1 MLKLR
6 RAGAGARHLRGG
18 SSLTSAPPRNRPV
31 LRSRTL
37 WYAIH
42 HPGLTVQQTLPAGL
56 RISDYVCAADA
67 ETLLIEIGGS
77 LRYFGGWRRLHETL
91 EQHLDELYQHQPE
104 VYRGSV
110 TPSPAASTLLARCAR
125 QKVVAHSSEL
135 RSALAGI
142 TIAELPLAARLKA
155 SLQRCGLLYLRDIW
169 RLPAAQLR
177 LRFGRELSE
186 YLDRLLAL
194 RPERPPRWQPPPQF
208 SRELYPE
215 YPLHNTAAIVHHAV
229 PLFAE
234 YREFLLRRHL
244 LSAQF
249 DLMLHL
255 SDGQQLALPVITRY
269 ASRDTSLFL
278 ALFELALEKHK
289 LTADVIGLTLSSIS
303 LQPYS
308 PDQQAN
314 GLTDMLSARLGADNV
329 LRLQLAEEHA
339 PEFSSTTQHWHSP
352 PSLLADTC
360 ALPYR
365 APAWLLRPAQRL
377 RQLHNRPIYKSQLTL
392 LSGPQRIETRWWAG
406 SSIRRDYYVARNRQG
421 SQLWI
426 YQELGSTGDWYLH
439 GFFC

>member
-1 MLKLR
+1 
-6 RAGAGARHLRGG
+6 
-18 SSLTSAPPRNRPV
+18 
-31 LRSRTL
+31 
-37 WYAIH
+37 
-42 HPGLTVQQTLPAGL
+42 
-56 RISDYVCAADA
+56 
-67 ETLLIEIGGS
+67 
-77 LRYFGGWRRLHETL
+77 
-91 EQHLDELYQHQPE
+91 
-104 VYRGSV
+104 
-110 TPSPAASTLLARCAR
+110 
-125 QKVVAHSSEL
+125 
-135 RSALAGI
+135 
-142 TIAELPLAARLKA
+142 
-155 SLQRCGLLYLRDIW
+155 
-169 RLPAAQLR
+169 
-177 LRFGRELSE
+177 
-186 YLDRLLAL
+186 
-194 RPERPPRWQPPPQF
+194 PPPQF

-215 YPLHNTAAIVHHAV
+215 YPLHNTAAIVHHV
-229 PLFAE
+229 VSLFAE

-278 ALFELALEKHK
+278 ALFELALEKHT

-308 PDQQAN
+308 PDQQVN

-339 PEFSSTTQHWHSP
+339 PEFSSATQHWHSP

-360 ALPYR
+360 ALSYR

-406 SSIRRDYYVARNRQG
+406 NSIRRDYYVARNRQ
-421 SQLWI
+421 
-426 YQELGSTGDWYLH
+426 
-439 GFFC
+439 